1 MSGITITETTMT
13 SPATSH
19 TATATGGGW
28 QVSWLPGR
36 TFTQDQAATAMVI
49 ANLVGSK
56 GVPRAD
62 LDAPR
67 RLGRRTRPD
76 RAYCGGA
83 RVGAVSRVRDQSTPR
98 AVDRA
103 ITRSIPVARA
113 ASQAGQPSAGPTF
126 IWVLPAWQ

>member
-1 MSGITITETTMT
+1 MSGITITETTLT

-62 LDAPR
+62 DPIWMHLDGWAAELGLTAP
-67 RLGRRTRPD
+67 T
-76 RAYCGGA
+76 AVA
-83 RVGAVSRVRDQSTPR
+83 RVSE
-98 AVDRA
+98 
-103 ITRSIPVARA
+103 
-113 ASQAGQPSAGPTF
+113 PSAGCATKAPQE
-126 IWVLPAWQ
+126 L